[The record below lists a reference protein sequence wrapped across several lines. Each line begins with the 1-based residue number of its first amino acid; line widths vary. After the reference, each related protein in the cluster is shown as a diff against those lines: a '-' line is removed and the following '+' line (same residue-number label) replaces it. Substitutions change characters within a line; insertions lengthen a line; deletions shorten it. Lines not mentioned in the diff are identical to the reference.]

1 MQVAIHFGTHGTEP
15 ERMIRTLM
23 ENRDWLLA
31 NGVEVVPPGRY
42 KGVLDEALNS
52 LKGGDA
58 PAEMEEVIYDAMLE
72 SESAQRMVIS
82 QASLIGA
89 PVRCLSEKGLFPQA
103 GTRMRAVAGLFP
115 SAEVEVSLAIQNPAL
130 QIPHLASRVPDGS
143 VERLLKGCDPRQ
155 LRWGPAM
162 QRIIE
167 AMQGRRVIVWCYED
181 TPLIWP
187 EVVRRIARMPA
198 DVPLKSGLAVL
209 GDLLPPE
216 GMADLKEAMTRAA
229 PLTVEARRRIFAEML
244 GRHARADLVRE
255 TVTVPGWTQD
265 LVDEITDAYE
275 EDVGRIAALPG
286 VEFLSP

>member
-23 ENRDWLLA
+23 ENRDWLLG

-42 KGVLDEALNS
+42 KGVLDESLSA

-58 PAEMEEVIYDAMLE
+58 PPEMEEVIYDALME
-72 SESAQRMVIS
+72 SDNVRRMVIS
-82 QASLIGA
+82 QASLIGT
-89 PVRCLSEKGLFPQA
+89 PPRCIGPGGLFPFS
-103 GTRMRAVAGLFP
+103 GPRMRSVAGLFP

-130 QIPHLASRVPDGS
+130 QVPHLISRINEPYDRVMAGI
-143 VERLLKGCDPRQ
+143 DPRS

-162 QRIIE
+162 LRIVE

-187 EVVRRIARMPA
+187 EAVRRIATMPT

-209 GDLLPPE
+209 GDLLAPE
-216 GMADLKEAMTRAA
+216 GMTELRDA
-229 PLTVEARRRIFAEML
+229 LTNAGRLTTEARRSIFAAVL
-244 GRHARADLVRE
+244 GRHARPEAISE
-255 TVTVPGWTQD
+255 TVPLPGWTQD
-265 LVDEITDAYE
+265 LVDEMTDAYE
-275 EDVGRIAALPG
+275 EDVAMIAALPG
-286 VEFLSP
+286 VEFLAP

>member
-23 ENRDWLLA
+23 ENRDWLLG

-52 LKGGDA
+52 LKGGEA
-58 PAEMEEVIYDAMLE
+58 PPEMEEVIYDALLE
-72 SESAQRMVIS
+72 SDSVKRMVIS

-89 PVRCLSEKGLFPQA
+89 PMRCLSNKGLFPQA
-103 GTRMRAVAGLFP
+103 GARMRAVGNLFP
-115 SAEVEVSLAIQNPAL
+115 SAEVEMSLAIQNPAL
-130 QIPHLASRVPDGS
+130 QIPHLVSRMPDMS
-143 VERLLKGCDPRQ
+143 FERALANCDPRD

-162 QRIIE
+162 QRIVE
-167 AMQGRRVIVWCYED
+167 AMQGRRIIVWCYED

-187 EVVRRIARMPA
+187 EAVRRVARMPA
-198 DVPLKSGLAVL
+198 EVPLKSGLAVL

-216 GMADLKEAMTRAA
+216 GLAELKEAMARAGR
-229 PLTVEARRRIFAEML
+229 LTVEARRSIFAEML
-244 GRHARADLVRE
+244 GRHARPESVRE
-255 TVTVPGWTQD
+255 EVVVPGWTQD

-275 EDVGRIAALPG
+275 EDVAMIAALPD
-286 VEFLSP
+286 VEFLGP

>member
-42 KGVLDEALNS
+42 KGVLDEALSS
-52 LKGGDA
+52 LKGGEA
-58 PAEMEEVIYDAMLE
+58 PPEMEEVIYDALLE
-72 SESAQRMVIS
+72 ADNVQRMVLS

-89 PVRCLSEKGLFPQA
+89 PVRCLSDSGLFPQA
-103 GTRMRAVAGLFP
+103 GARMRAVAALFP

-130 QIPHLASRVPDGS
+130 QIPHLVSRMPDPS
-143 VERLLKGCDPRQ
+143 FERVLGKCDPRQ

-162 QRIIE
+162 QRIVE

-187 EVVRRIARMPA
+187 EAVRRIARMPA

-216 GMADLKEAMTRAA
+216 GMAELKEALTKSGR
-229 PLTVEARRRIFAEML
+229 LTVEARRAIFAEML
-244 GRHARADLVRE
+244 GRHAKPDSVRQE
-255 TVTVPGWTQD
+255 VAVPGWTQD

-275 EDVGRIAALPG
+275 EDVALIAALPG

>member
-42 KGVLDEALNS
+42 KGVLDEALTS

-58 PAEMEEVIYDAMLE
+58 PPDMEEVIYDALLE
-72 SESAQRMVIS
+72 AENVKRMVIS

-89 PVRCLSEKGLFPQA
+89 PVRCLSDKGLFPQA
-103 GTRMRAVAGLFP
+103 GARMRAVAGLFP

-130 QIPHLASRVPDGS
+130 QIPHLLSRIPDGS
-143 VERLLKGCDPRQ
+143 IERALNGCDPRQ
-155 LRWGPAM
+155 LRWAPAM
-162 QRIIE
+162 QRIVE

-187 EVVRRIARMPA
+187 EAVRRVATMPA

-216 GMADLKEAMTRAA
+216 GLAELKDAMTRAGR
-229 PLTVEARRRIFAEML
+229 LTVEARRAIFTKVL
-244 GRHARADLVRE
+244 GRHALPDTVRQDIL
-255 TVTVPGWTQD
+255 VPGWTQD

-275 EDVGRIAALPG
+275 EDVARIAALPG

>member
-42 KGVLDEALNS
+42 KGVLDESLSS

-58 PAEMEEVIYDAMLE
+58 PPEMEEVIYDALME
-72 SESAQRMVIS
+72 SDNVRRMVIS
-82 QASLIGA
+82 QASLIGT
-89 PVRCLSEKGLFPQA
+89 PPRCIGPGGLFPFS
-103 GTRMRAVAGLFP
+103 GPRMRSVAGLFP

-130 QIPHLASRVPDGS
+130 QVPHLISRINEPYDRVMAGI
-143 VERLLKGCDPRQ
+143 DPRS

-162 QRIIE
+162 LRIVE

-187 EVVRRIARMPA
+187 EAVRRIATMPT

-209 GDLLPPE
+209 GDLLAPE
-216 GMADLKEAMTRAA
+216 GMTELRDA
-229 PLTVEARRRIFAEML
+229 LTNAGRLTTEARRSIFAAVL
-244 GRHARADLVRE
+244 GRHARPEAISE
-255 TVTVPGWTQD
+255 TVPLPGWTQD
-265 LVDEITDAYE
+265 LVDEMTDGYE
-275 EDVGRIAALPG
+275 EDVAMIAALPG
-286 VEFLSP
+286 VEFLAP